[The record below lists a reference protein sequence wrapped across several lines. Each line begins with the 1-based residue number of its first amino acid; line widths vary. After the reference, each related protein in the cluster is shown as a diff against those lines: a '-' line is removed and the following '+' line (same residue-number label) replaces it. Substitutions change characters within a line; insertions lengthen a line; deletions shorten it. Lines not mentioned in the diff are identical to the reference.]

1 MKEPTLN
8 PIQKERIA
16 GAAVLLLLG
25 LAAFTWLRSLQTS
38 EGTSTAGQL
47 VKYATQTT
55 LRTSAIDESNSLVVR
70 DPIFLE
76 SDGSR
81 VAQVGYVETV
91 EQLDGSQQ
99 IEFRWYTREVLPDQ
113 CEFAAHQNTGRLD
126 EAFALMFPPEKQARI
141 QSLVE
146 KAMQEH
152 GARLSTNLTPIV
164 ERSLKNSLPAIENGF
179 RQSVNRHRDQVEALG
194 ARWNEQVVKQR
205 LLPLAKSEIV
215 PIVRRR
221 GEPLANEIGRELWE
235 RASIWSFT
243 WRALYD
249 KSPLPQKDLMKQ
261 EWERFVDE
269 EAIPILEEH
278 ADDIA
283 TAIQQSMIEVAGSA
297 KVRRELAA
305 AAETIAA
312 DAETRALVRTI
323 LRESIVDNQSL
334 RQVWREAWTSDEAQA
349 AIADASRAL
358 EPTIRKIGDELMG
371 SRELGIDPAFARLL
385 RNQVLQKDQR
395 WVIAKRVAQPTTSSI
410 TIRKSRT
417 AGTFPMP
424 SLTRE

>member
-8 PIQKERIA
+8 AIQKERIA
-16 GAAVLLLLG
+16 GAAVLLSLG
-25 LAAFTWLRSLQTS
+25 LAAFAWLPALRTG
-38 EGTSTAGQL
+38 EETSTTAQL

-55 LRTSAIDESNSLVVR
+55 LRPSAIDESKSLVVR

-76 SDGSR
+76 GADAQ

-91 EQLDGSQQ
+91 KQLNGGRQV
-99 IEFRWYTREVLPDQ
+99 EFRWYTRDVSPDQ
-113 CEFAAHQNTGRLD
+113 CEFTAYQNSGRLD

-152 GARLSTNLTPIV
+152 GERLSIKLTPIV
-164 ERSLKNSLPAIENGF
+164 ERSLKNSLPAIESGF
-179 RQSVNRHRDQVEALG
+179 RESVNRHRDQVEALG
-194 ARWNEQVVKQR
+194 ARWNEQVVKQQ

-269 EAIPILEEH
+269 EAIPVLEEH

-283 TAIQQSMIEVAGSA
+283 TAIQQSMIEVAGNA

-312 DAETRALVRTI
+312 DKETRALVQTI

-334 RQVWREAWTSDEAQA
+334 RHVWRDAWTSAEAQA

-395 WVIAKRVAQPTTSSI
+395 WVIAKRTANPTTSSI
-410 TIRKSRT
+410 TIRKAVT
-417 AGTFPMP
+417 MGTFPMP